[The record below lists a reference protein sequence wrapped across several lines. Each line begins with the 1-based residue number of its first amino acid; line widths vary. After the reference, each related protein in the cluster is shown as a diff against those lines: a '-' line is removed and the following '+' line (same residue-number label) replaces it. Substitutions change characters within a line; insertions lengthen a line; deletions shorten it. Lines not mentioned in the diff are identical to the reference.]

1 MSRFARRALT
11 FVWHGHSE
19 LTKTNSECHAMY
31 NAASLPCGQ
40 KKTSYRV
47 HRAGLVPLAHLAT
60 NGLLQPN
67 AGRRCPVRGRAMKP
81 RSSAIPVSQAPKS
94 PAALADPELAHLEAV
109 IRHLSNTD
117 ILDAG
122 FSLGVSYWLTRIAEI
137 ERRFYLVPLQIRRL
151 ALLRK
156 ILTDLG

>member
-1 MSRFARRALT
+1 
-11 FVWHGHSE
+11 
-19 LTKTNSECHAMY
+19 
-31 NAASLPCGQ
+31 
-40 KKTSYRV
+40 
-47 HRAGLVPLAHLAT
+47 
-60 NGLLQPN
+60 
-67 AGRRCPVRGRAMKP
+67 MKP
-81 RSSAIPVSQAPKS
+81 RSSAIAVSHTPKS

-117 ILDAG
+117 ILDTA

-137 ERRFYLVPLQIRRL
+137 EQRFYLVPLQIRRL